1 MADDKT
7 IAKAIAPRE
16 SIPPMAIVVCVVLA
30 LGIAGF
36 FFLERAS
43 KQPPPAPPPLTAE
56 AKAYVRNL
64 KLANVDMK
72 AHESFLKQSV
82 VEITGEI
89 TNAGDRVLKSVELT
103 CVFYDPYE
111 KVLLRQRVPIV
122 SPRTGAVAPGET
134 RSFRLPFDTVPE
146 SWNNIM
152 PQLVIAGISFQ

>member
-1 MADDKT
+1 MADDKAG
-7 IAKAIAPRE
+7 AKAIAQKE
-16 SIPPMAIVVCVVLA
+16 SIPPMAIVIAMVLA

-43 KQPPPAPPPLTAE
+43 RQPPPPPPPLTDE

-72 AHESFLKQSV
+72 AHESFLKQAV
-82 VEITGEI
+82 VEITGDI
-89 TNAGDRVLKSVELT
+89 TNAGDRVLKSVELN
-103 CVFYDPYE
+103 CVFYDPYG

-122 SPRTGAVAPGET
+122 SARTGAVAPGDT

-146 SWNNIM
+146 GWNNVM